1 MSACSSQ
8 VVTTS
13 SGTASYGRIR
23 FADLQWQRRYSP
35 NLSYA
40 QSKLADLMLFQ
51 HLAALTTAHH
61 PLQAGADGEGEQA
74 LAHVIGDLA
83 HRDC

>member
-1 MSACSSQ
+1 VARRVTGAPASPICSG
-8 VVTTS
+8 
-13 SGTASYGRIR
+13 SGATA
-23 FADLQWQRRYSP
+23 P

-61 PLQAGADGEGEQA
+61 HWQAGADGEGEQA